1 MPICGI
7 YKIANKVN
15 GKCYIGQSINV
26 KRRWREHL
34 KAYKTPDYHGYNYP
48 LYQAIRF
55 YGLENFSFEVLEECQ
70 PEKLNEKEIYWIEV
84 FKSYDD
90 GYNQDRGGNNFARF
104 TKLSEGD
111 IPKIFD
117 ELKNTTK
124 STEEIGADFGVSGR
138 VIREINA
145 GREFP
150 VSGIEYPIRKP
161 FSVCSGKITCQPHP
175 CPICGTMTKNKIY
188 CSPKC
193 SAKGQESAG
202 KPPREELKEM
212 IRSIPFLTLGKQFAV
227 SDNTIRKWCKSYNLP
242 FRRRDINS
250 ISDEDWV
257 NI

>member
-1 MPICGI
+1 M
-7 YKIANKVN
+7 K
-15 GKCYIGQSINV
+15 
-26 KRRWREHL
+26 
-34 KAYKTPDYHGYNYP
+34 
-48 LYQAIRF
+48 
-55 YGLENFSFEVLEECQ
+55 
-70 PEKLNEKEIYWIEV
+70 KEIYWVEV
-84 FKSYDD
+84 FKSYDN

-104 TKLSEGD
+104 TKLSEED

-175 CPICGTMTKNKIY
+175 CPICGTMTKNKTY

-193 SAKGQESAG
+193 S
-202 KPPREELKEM
+202 
-212 IRSIPFLTLGKQFAV
+212 
-227 SDNTIRKWCKSYNLP
+227 
-242 FRRRDINS
+242 
-250 ISDEDWV
+250 
-257 NI
+257 

>member
-7 YKIANKVN
+7 YKITNKVN
-15 GKCYIGQSINV
+15 GKCYIGQSINI
-26 KRRWREHL
+26 KRRWRQHKETYVNP
-34 KAYKTPDYHGYNYP
+34 ASENYDYP
-48 LYQAIRF
+48 LYKAIRF

-84 FKSYDD
+84 FKSYDN

-124 STEEIGADFGVSGR
+124 STEEIGANFGVSGR
-138 VIREINA
+138 VIREVNA

-150 VSGIEYPIRKP
+150 VSGVEYPIRKP
-161 FSVCSGKITCQPHP
+161 FSVCGGKITCQPHS
-175 CPICGTMTKNKIY
+175 CPICGIMTKNKIY

-212 IRSIPFLTLGKQFAV
+212 IRGTPFLTLGKQFAV
-227 SDNTIRKWCKSYNLP
+227 SDNTIRK
-242 FRRRDINS
+242 
-250 ISDEDWV
+250 
-257 NI
+257 